1 MFTKEHGITSVYN
14 FTFAGDWSS
23 HFDDSISIPDL
34 YIKAAFSR
42 EQVIQSAKINL
53 ENPLNGSREL
63 FLGPNTTICGKEV
76 FVAYPYYFFGDC
88 YVLELPQCVL
98 EAGILE
104 IAFKTK
110 IDVDIF
116 LHHWK
121 QFLNPN
127 SQ

>member
-1 MFTKEHGITSVYN
+1 M
-14 FTFAGDWSS
+14 
-23 HFDDSISIPDL
+23 SIGDL
-34 YIKAAFSR
+34 YTKAAFSR
-42 EQVIQSAKINL
+42 EQVIESTKINL

-63 FLGPNTTICGKEV
+63 FFGPNATICGKEV
-76 FVAYPYYFFGDC
+76 FVSYPYYFFGDC
-88 YVLELPQCVL
+88 YVLELPKCVTD
-98 EAGILE
+98 AGILE
-104 IAFKTK
+104 IAFRTK